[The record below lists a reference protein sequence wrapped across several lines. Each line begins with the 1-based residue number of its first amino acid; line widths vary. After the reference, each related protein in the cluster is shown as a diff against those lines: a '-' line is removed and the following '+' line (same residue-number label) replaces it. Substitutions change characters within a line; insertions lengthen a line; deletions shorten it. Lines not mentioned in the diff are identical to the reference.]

1 MFVPYLIELL
11 SPKLVSQNMIE
22 VDIYVFATQLTSFHP
37 ALSPLLDN
45 LFQITL
51 DSGMAIGPN
60 LG

>member
-1 MFVPYLIELL
+1 
-11 SPKLVSQNMIE
+11 MIE